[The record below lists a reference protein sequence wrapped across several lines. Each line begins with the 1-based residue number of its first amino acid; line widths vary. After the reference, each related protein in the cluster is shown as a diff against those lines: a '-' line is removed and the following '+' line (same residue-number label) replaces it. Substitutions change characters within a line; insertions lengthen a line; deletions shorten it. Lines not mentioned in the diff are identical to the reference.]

1 MASGKCEVE
10 GLKLAQ
16 ALRLSG
22 TESVAFVGAG
32 GKTTALFQLAR
43 ELHPPVVVTTTT
55 HLGAWQVELADRHFI
70 ISADEDLNAV
80 EDNRRGVML
89 VTGPQEG
96 DRFGGLGIKSTDWLH
111 ALCRYHSLP
120 LLIEADGARQKPL
133 KAPAEHEPAIP
144 EFVDTV
150 VVVAGLSGLGKPL
163 AEEWVHRAERFGRV
177 SESANQRVSE
187 SARQRGSEAA
197 SQGGSEAAN
206 QRGSEA
212 ARQQS
217 VTVERLAKALVHPE
231 GGLKGIPAGARRVAL
246 LNQADTPELQAQGK
260 TLADRLLDDYEA
272 AIVASLKLQIVH
284 AVHERIAGI
293 VLAAGG
299 ASRFGRPKQLL
310 DWRGQ
315 PFVRVVAKTA
325 LAAGLSPVVVVTGAY
340 AEQVEAAVKDL
351 PVEVARNEN
360 WMEGQASSLKTGIKS
375 LTPDP
380 SLLQG
385 EGNTGGAI
393 FLLADQPQVTV
404 EVIRAL
410 VEHHAG
416 TLYPVIAPYIFEQR
430 GNPVLFDRI
439 TFAALMQLSGE
450 QGGRS
455 VFSQF
460 SPRYL
465 NWYDRRLLLDVDTP
479 EDYERLLDA

>member
-1 MASGKCEVE
+1 MDR
-10 GLKLAQ
+10 LKLAQ

-55 HLGAWQVELADRHFI
+55 HLGAWQADLADRRFI
-70 ISADEDLNAV
+70 VSAGEDLNAV
-80 EDNRRGVML
+80 EDNRRGLML
-89 VTGPQEG
+89 VTGPLKDERYTALTPQ
-96 DRFGGLGIKSTDWLH
+96 RLDWLH
-111 ALCRYHSLP
+111 AMCGYHSLP

-163 AEEWVHRAERFGRV
+163 AEAWVHRAERFGQVSGAAGQRV
-177 SESANQRVSE
+177 NESENQR
-187 SARQRGSEAA
+187 
-197 SQGGSEAAN
+197 
-206 QRGSEA
+206 
-212 ARQQS
+212 S
-217 VTVERLAKALVHPE
+217 VTVERLAKMLAHPE

-260 TLADRLLDDYEA
+260 ALAEKLLGQYESV
-272 AIVASLKLQIVH
+272 IVASLKSQTVH

-315 PFVRVVAKTA
+315 PFVRVVAQTA

-351 PVEVARNEN
+351 PVMVARNEK
-360 WMEGQASSLKTGIKS
+360 WMEGQAGSIKTGIK
-375 LTPDP
+375 LLAPGP
-380 SLLQG
+380 YPLQG
-385 EGNTGGAI
+385 EGNPGGTI

-410 VEHHAG
+410 VERHAG
-416 TLYPVIAPYIFEQR
+416 TLHPVITPYVFER
-430 GNPVLFDRI
+430 RANPALFDRI
-439 TFAALMQLSGE
+439 TFAALMQLTGD
-450 QGGRS
+450 QGGRG
-455 VFSQF
+455 VFAQF
-460 SPRYL
+460 SPRDL
-465 NWYDRRLLLDVDTP
+465 TWYDQRLLLDVDTP
-479 EDYERLLDA
+479 EDYERLLQA

>member
-1 MASGKCEVE
+1 MASGKYEGD

-163 AEEWVHRAERFGRV
+163 AEEWVHRAERFG
-177 SESANQRVSE
+177 
-187 SARQRGSEAA
+187 
-197 SQGGSEAAN
+197 
-206 QRGSEA
+206 RGSEA

-380 SLLQG
+380 SALQG